1 MPEYLRNP
9 PLDEAALNPDPLA
22 QFEQW
27 LADARAAE
35 MIEPNAMTLASCGAD
50 GRPSARIVL
59 FKGMVDGGP
68 TFYTNYDSRKGRDLA
83 ANPQV
88 ALVFWWDKLERQI
101 RIEGTVSK
109 LDPARSAEYFH
120 RRLRGSQ
127 LAAYTSRQSAV
138 AISREDMDQRLAE
151 VTARFENQEV
161 PCPDNWGGYRVEV
174 KQFEF
179 WQGRRGR
186 FHDRFVYERQGQQ
199 DSWNIQRLEP

>member
-9 PLDEAALNPDPLA
+9 PLDEAALNPDPLT

-27 LADARAAE
+27 LESARQAE
-35 MIEPNAMTLASCGAD
+35 MIEPNAMTLASCDAQ

-59 FKGMVDGGP
+59 FKGLVDGGP
-68 TFYTNYDSRKGRDLA
+68 TFYTNYDSRKGQDLA
-83 ANPQV
+83 ANPNV

-101 RIEGTVSK
+101 RIEGRVSK
-109 LDPARSAEYFH
+109 LDPERSAHYFH

-138 AISREDMDQRLAE
+138 AVSREDMDQRLDE
-151 VTARFENQEV
+151 VTARFEGQEV
-161 PCPDNWGGYRVEV
+161 PCPPNWGGYRVDVE
-174 KQFEF
+174 QFEF

-186 FHDRFVYERQGQQ
+186 FHDRFVYRRDGASQWKIE
-199 DSWNIQRLEP
+199 RLEP